1 MSIRDYNKKICMII
15 KNGLTGEQIK
25 FDNIQDIS
33 LKTRQAIIEDMT
45 EEMTKN
51 NIGYYVSYMYEQ

>member
-1 MSIRDYNKKICMII
+1 MSIRDYNKKFCMII